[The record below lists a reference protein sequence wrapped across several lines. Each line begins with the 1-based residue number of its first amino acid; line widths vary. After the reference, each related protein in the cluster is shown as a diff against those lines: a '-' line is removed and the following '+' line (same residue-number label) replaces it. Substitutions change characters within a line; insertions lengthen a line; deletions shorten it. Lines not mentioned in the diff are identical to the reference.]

1 MLSSIVIFIVS
12 LTVLIYS
19 SDRFIG
25 ASENI
30 GLGFGVAPFV
40 IGVTVVAFGT
50 SLPELMTS
58 IISVY
63 HGSSEIVVGNVVGSN
78 ITNILLVVGI
88 SGVVSGDMIIKR
100 DLIGQDIP
108 MLMASAIILWFSLQD
123 LSFSTIEAILFCA
136 ALIIF
141 LWNSMKSGTAEPSD
155 SAAKA
160 TWSEYLIVV
169 LGAVGIFFGASY
181 TVSSISD
188 MSTLMGVDPEIVSLS
203 ALALGTS
210 LPEVV
215 VSVAACKRGL
225 AGMAL
230 GNVIGSNVFNSY
242 AVMAI
247 PSFFGN
253 LVIPAS
259 ILEFSLPFMLA
270 VSFLLMLL
278 CISKKISFLQGG
290 LLLIFYAYF
299 LTELFT

>member
-12 LTVLIYS
+12 LGLLIFS

-25 ASENI
+25 ASEKI
-30 GLGFGVAPFV
+30 GLGFGVSPFI

-58 IISVY
+58 IVSVY
-63 HGSSEIVVGNVVGSN
+63 YGSSEIVVGNVIGSN

-88 SGVVSGDMIIKR
+88 SGVISGDMIIKR
-100 DLIGQDIP
+100 NLIGEDIP
-108 MLMASAIILWFSLQD
+108 MLIASALLLWFCLQD
-123 LSFSTIEAILFCA
+123 LSFSLVEAILFCI

-141 LWNSMKSGTAEPSD
+141 LWNCIRSGTIEQTDGSVR
-155 SAAKA
+155 A
-160 TWSEYLIVV
+160 TWKEYFIVV
-169 LGAVGIFFGASY
+169 LGAIGIYFGASY
-181 TVSSISD
+181 TVSSISEI
-188 MSTLMGVDPEIVSLS
+188 SRLIGVDPEVVSLS

-230 GNVIGSNVFNSY
+230 GNVIGSNIFNTY

-247 PSFFGN
+247 PSFCGT
-253 LVIPAS
+253 LVIPSS
-259 ILEFSLPFMLA
+259 ILEFSLPFMVA
-270 VSFLLMLL
+270 VSFLFMIM
-278 CISKKISFLQGG
+278 CISKRVSFFQGC
-290 LLLIFYAYF
+290 LLLIFYAF
-299 LTELFT
+299 FITELFT

>member
-12 LTVLIYS
+12 LALLIFS

-25 ASENI
+25 ASEKI
-30 GLGFGVAPFV
+30 GLGFGVSPFI

-58 IISVY
+58 IVSVY
-63 HGSSEIVVGNVVGSN
+63 YGSSEIVVGNVIGSN

-88 SGVVSGDMIIKR
+88 SGVISGDLIIKR
-100 DLIGQDIP
+100 NLIGEDIP
-108 MLMASAIILWFSLQD
+108 MLIASALLLWFCLQD
-123 LSFSTIEAILFCA
+123 LSFSLVEAILFCI
-136 ALIIF
+136 ALIVF
-141 LWNSMKSGTAEPSD
+141 LWNCIRSGTIEQADGSVR
-155 SAAKA
+155 A
-160 TWSEYLIVV
+160 TWKEYLIVV
-169 LGAVGIFFGASY
+169 LGAIGIYFGASY
-181 TVSSISD
+181 TVSSISEI
-188 MSTLMGVDPEIVSLS
+188 SRQIGVNPEVVSLS

-230 GNVIGSNVFNSY
+230 GNVIGSNIFNTY

-247 PSFFGN
+247 PSFCGS

-259 ILEFSLPFMLA
+259 ILEFSLPFMVT
-270 VSFLLMLL
+270 VSFLFMIM
-278 CISKKISFLQGG
+278 CISKRISFFQGC
-290 LLLIFYAYF
+290 LLLIFYAFF

>member
-12 LTVLIYS
+12 LAVLIFS

-25 ASENI
+25 ASEKI
-30 GLGFGVAPFV
+30 GLGFGVSPFI

-58 IISVY
+58 IVSVY
-63 HGSSEIVVGNVVGSN
+63 YGSSEIVVGNVIGSN

-88 SGVVSGDMIIKR
+88 SGVISGDMIIKR
-100 DLIGQDIP
+100 NLIGEDVP
-108 MLMASAIILWFSLQD
+108 MLIASVLLLWFCLQD
-123 LSFSTIEAILFCA
+123 FSFSLVEAFLFCI
-136 ALIIF
+136 ALVIF
-141 LWNSMKSGTAEPSD
+141 LWNCIRSGMIEQAEGS
-155 SAAKA
+155 SKA
-160 TWSEYLIVV
+160 TWREYLIV
-169 LGAVGIFFGASY
+169 LIGAIGIYFGASY
-181 TVSSISD
+181 TVSSISEI
-188 MSTLMGVDPEIVSLS
+188 SRQLGVNPEVVSLS

-230 GNVIGSNVFNSY
+230 GNVIGSNIFNTY

-247 PSFFGN
+247 PSFCGD

-259 ILEFSLPFMLA
+259 ILEFSLPFMVA
-270 VSFLLMLL
+270 VSFLFMIM
-278 CISKKISFLQGG
+278 CISKRVSFFQGC
-290 LLLIFYAYF
+290 LLLIFYAFF

>member
-1 MLSSIVIFIVS
+1 
-12 LTVLIYS
+12 
-19 SDRFIG
+19 
-25 ASENI
+25 
-30 GLGFGVAPFV
+30 
-40 IGVTVVAFGT
+40 
-50 SLPELMTS
+50 
-58 IISVY
+58 
-63 HGSSEIVVGNVVGSN
+63 
-78 ITNILLVVGI
+78 
-88 SGVVSGDMIIKR
+88 MIIKR

>member
-123 LSFSTIEAILFCA
+123 LSFSTIEAILFLS
-136 ALIIF
+136 LIHI
-141 LWNSMKSGTAEPSD
+141 
-155 SAAKA
+155 
-160 TWSEYLIVV
+160 
-169 LGAVGIFFGASY
+169 
-181 TVSSISD
+181 
-188 MSTLMGVDPEIVSLS
+188 
-203 ALALGTS
+203 
-210 LPEVV
+210 
-215 VSVAACKRGL
+215 
-225 AGMAL
+225 
-230 GNVIGSNVFNSY
+230 
-242 AVMAI
+242 
-247 PSFFGN
+247 
-253 LVIPAS
+253 
-259 ILEFSLPFMLA
+259 
-270 VSFLLMLL
+270 
-278 CISKKISFLQGG
+278 
-290 LLLIFYAYF
+290 
-299 LTELFT
+299 

>member
-12 LTVLIYS
+12 LAVLIFS

-25 ASENI
+25 ASEKI
-30 GLGFGVAPFV
+30 GLGFGVSPFI

-58 IISVY
+58 IVSVY
-63 HGSSEIVVGNVVGSN
+63 YGSSEIVVGNVIGSN

-88 SGVVSGDMIIKR
+88 SGVISGDMIIKR
-100 DLIGQDIP
+100 NLIGEDVP
-108 MLMASAIILWFSLQD
+108 MLIASALLLWFCLQD
-123 LSFSTIEAILFCA
+123 FSFSLVEAFLFCI
-136 ALIIF
+136 ALVIF
-141 LWNSMKSGTAEPSD
+141 LWNCIRSGIIEQAEGS
-155 SAAKA
+155 SKA
-160 TWSEYLIVV
+160 TWREYLIV
-169 LGAVGIFFGASY
+169 LIGAIGIYFGASY
-181 TVSSISD
+181 TVSSISEI
-188 MSTLMGVDPEIVSLS
+188 SRQLGVNPEVVSLS

-215 VSVAACKRGL
+215 VSLAACKRGL

-230 GNVIGSNVFNSY
+230 GNVIGSNIFNTY

-247 PSFFGN
+247 PSFCGD

-259 ILEFSLPFMLA
+259 ILEFSLPFMVA
-270 VSFLLMLL
+270 VSFLFMIM
-278 CISKKISFLQGG
+278 CISKRVSFFQGC
-290 LLLIFYAYF
+290 LLLIFYAFF